1 MFERKEA
8 IINNKRYFISQDYIR
23 KVFEPTRSKT
33 SIKSKDDNSDFKRI
47 ETIQKINISNE
58 HPKVLFHKP
67 NNKNMYS
74 IENKIK
80 KDLIENKGYLNDGG
94 YKKKLLKY
102 YSYHNTDQSNS
113 KNIFRSTISQNKSS
127 SKNNENKNFF
137 NSNRTSFSMGINKR
151 TIQKDYSDSIKKLNR
166 KLKIKKENKE
176 ENNKGNNRLLNSVNL
191 HDVKYRNLLIKKLV
205 MKNVAVNLF
214 RISKNNTENKKKEND
229 YQRKKYC
236 LENYDNVNEKEKN
249 KDSNVKNKNKKKL
262 YNNNN
267 NNNHNINSN
276 NRNTRNNIDFK
287 DYNYYRKKRYKEIV
301 KPLEF
306 IHKIKKELNILRKSK
321 EKDKK

>member
-67 NNKNMYS
+67 NNNHMYS

-137 NSNRTSFSMGINKR
+137 NSNRTSFSMGLNKR
-151 TIQKDYSDSIKKLNR
+151 TIQKDYSNSIKKLNR

-176 ENNKGNNRLLNSVNL
+176 EKNKGNNRLLNSVNL
-191 HDVKYRNLLIKKLV
+191 YDVKYRNLLIKKLV
-205 MKNVAVNLF
+205 IKNLAVNLF
-214 RISKNNTENKKKEND
+214 RISKNNNENKKKEND
-229 YQRKKYC
+229 YQRKNYC
-236 LENYDNVNEKEKN
+236 LELNNIDNQKNKIEKN
-249 KDSNVKNKNKKKL
+249 KDSNDKNNKRKKSHD
-262 YNNNN
+262 NNNN
-267 NNNHNINSN
+267 RN
-276 NRNTRNNIDFK
+276 NRNSK
-287 DYNYYRKKRYKEIV
+287 DSSKDSKANSYYRKKRYKEIV
-301 KPLEF
+301 NPLEF
-306 IHKIKKELNILRKSK
+306 IHKIKNELNILRKSK

>member
-67 NNKNMYS
+67 NNNHMYS

-137 NSNRTSFSMGINKR
+137 NSNRTSFSMGLNKR
-151 TIQKDYSDSIKKLNR
+151 TIQKDYSNSIKKLNR

-176 ENNKGNNRLLNSVNL
+176 EKNKGNNRLLNSVNL
-191 HDVKYRNLLIKKLV
+191 YDVKYRNLLIKKLV
-205 MKNVAVNLF
+205 IKNLAVNLF
-214 RISKNNTENKKKEND
+214 RISKNNNENKKKENN
-229 YQRKKYC
+229 YQRKKDC
-236 LENYDNVNEKEKN
+236 LKLNRIAYDNPNEIEKN
-249 KDSNVKNKNKKKL
+249 NDSNDKNNKRKKSHD
-262 YNNNN
+262 NNNN
-267 NNNHNINSN
+267 RN
-276 NRNTRNNIDFK
+276 NRNSK
-287 DYNYYRKKRYKEIV
+287 DSSKDSKANSYYRKKRYKEIV
-301 KPLEF
+301 NPLEF
-306 IHKIKKELNILRKSK
+306 IHKIKKELNFLRKSK